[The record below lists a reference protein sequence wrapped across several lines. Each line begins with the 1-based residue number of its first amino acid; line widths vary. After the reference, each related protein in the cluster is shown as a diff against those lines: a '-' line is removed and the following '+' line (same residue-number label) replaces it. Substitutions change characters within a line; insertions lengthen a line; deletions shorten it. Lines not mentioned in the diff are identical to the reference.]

1 MLSWEM
7 DMKNMADHSE
17 CFLVA
22 YSFYILYFFSVKYSL
37 GLEDSCFKFTIRS
50 YYCINF
56 LRLRFPKLFKLI
68 AA

>member
-37 GLEDSCFKFTIRS
+37 GLED
-50 YYCINF
+50 YCINF